1 MKTVSAAEANRNF
14 SKLLGEAKAGR
25 RIAITSRGEPVAA
38 LVPIADVSDRE
49 RRERALADLEA
60 HWQSRPSFPA
70 VKWTR
75 DELYDDGPLPGEKP

>member
-25 RIAITSRGEPVAA
+25 RIAITSRGKRVAA
-38 LVPIADVSDRE
+38 LVPISEVDDE
-49 RRERALADLEA
+49 DRRERAVETLKA
-60 HWQSRPSFPA
+60 HWANRPAFPA

-75 DELYDDGPLPGEKP
+75 DELYDDEPLPGERP